1 MKAKQETIQKQDDKY
16 LVMTADSVEQ
26 IREYI
31 NLKARDGYAVVGN
44 VAFTTYWKQYM
55 VYHEYVVTMV
65 KEKVALLP

>member
-1 MKAKQETIQKQDDKY
+1 MKEPTKTVKQDDKY

-26 IREYI
+26 IREFI

-44 VAFTTYWKQYM
+44 VAFTTYWKQYV